1 MHVIDEIPPRNTRGK
16 SVTMSKGIAY
26 QSHVIIIGEDADDV
40 DEEEFQVWVEE
51 MQDDV
56 DSDSDDGDTDLTEPV
71 DDESREKLNDNVILF
86 EERTDLRRHLLDSS
100 HGLHAIGVDEITKST
115 QETQLKHSNA
125 QSNDRRSSVVLP
137 NTRITPIKLV
147 QRPPSSIE
155 LSSHSSILQPGEKKN
170 GLKRFFSLG
179 KKTKT
184 ELPLRRSAA
193 ISIRDGDLETNW
205 STSACSSID
214 ESQQDDLSPSSSKPN
229 SVISENNNTQVTVL
243 RIFAGNVNLG
253 TNYKTV
259 VVDSDTS
266 AEDLIK
272 RAVSRFHIVQIE
284 GNTVESPNS
293 RVEYY
298 LSVKTLDGGKKDTV
312 TVARNSYEYMILIS
326 CMWL

>member
-1 MHVIDEIPPRNTRGK
+1 
-16 SVTMSKGIAY
+16 MSKGIAY

-100 HGLHAIGVDEITKST
+100 HGLHATGIDEITKST

-125 QSNDRRSSVVLP
+125 QSNDQRSSVVLP

-155 LSSHSSILQPGEKKN
+155 LSSHSSILHPGEKKN

-193 ISIRDGDLETNW
+193 ISIRDEDLETNW
-205 STSACSSID
+205 STSASSSID

-298 LSVKTLDGGKKDTV
+298 LSVKTLDGGKKDRV